1 MVIITG
7 GRNNFINVSYDQ
19 DFTTVNCT
27 FLTWPHVM
35 SGDTT
40 DYRAEAK
47 YYTCS
52 IAYGI
57 NKSAVTTVISVDSNV
72 VLLHLQVDAISKKH
86 RNFTVTAS
94 CDNYT
99 IYVNGTFTSLTYSVK
114 GKYNIAIHCDFDSF
128 NATSSY

>member
-1 MVIITG
+1 M
-7 GRNNFINVSYDQ
+7 SYDQ
-19 DFTTVNCT
+19 DFTTINCT
-27 FLTWPHVM
+27 FLSWPHVM

-40 DYRAEAK
+40 DYRAEAN

-57 NKSAVTTVISVDSNV
+57 NKSQVATDIAVDSNI
-72 VLLHLQVDAISKKH
+72 VLLQLAAKQEH

-99 IYVNGTFTSLTYSVK
+99 IYVDGTFTRNGIIIIITL
-114 GKYNIAIHCDFDSF
+114 
-128 NATSSY
+128 